1 MSTSE
6 SGVGDISDV
15 TLAISKARGS
25 QSGAV
30 RVLDSPDSDGSGH
43 SNSFTVQRFNYNGND
58 NANSDISHPPL
69 TNDDLQIPIVGYEV
83 MEERAR
89 FTVSRMT
96 SSLYTT
102 RVTTLHYI
110 APYMRFLLQVY
121 KLKVELK
128 NGDCWFVFR
137 RYTDFVRL
145 LSQLR
150 RQKIPISHLTLPRK
164 KWFGDNFAPSFLEER
179 IRGLQAFV
187 NGILSNPILIGT
199 ACVREFFCLDEPP
212 AISDTVEESRVSCIA
227 YSPLLKYLNKCYIIK
242 WYIVSRFPA
251 GHFRSI
257 KRYYISF
264 TTTIKRKRG

>member
-6 SGVGDISDV
+6 SGVGCISEV

-25 QSGAV
+25 QSGTV

-43 SNSFTVQRFNYNGND
+43 SNSFIVQRFNYPDDD
-58 NANSDISHPPL
+58 NANSDILNPPL
-69 TNDDLQIPIVGYEV
+69 TTDDLRIPIVGYEV

-89 FTVSRMT
+89 FTV
-96 SSLYTT
+96 
-102 RVTTLHYI
+102 
-110 APYMRFLLQVY
+110 Y
-121 KLKVELK
+121 KLRVELK

-150 RQKIPISHLTLPRK
+150 RQKVPVSYLILPRK
-164 KWFGDNFAPSFLEER
+164 KWLGDNFAPSFLEER

-187 NGILSNPILIGT
+187 NGILSSPLLIGT

-212 AISDTVEESRVSCIA
+212 ALSDTAEESRAIFEALEDTIYHLRQQLRERDAALTAETAKCNELRKNLHQILSERQTC
-227 YSPLLKYLNKCYIIK
+227 LKCGA
-242 WYIVSRFPA
+242 SQ
-251 GHFRSI
+251 
-257 KRYYISF
+257 
-264 TTTIKRKRG
+264 

>member
-15 TLAISKARGS
+15 ALAISKARGS

-58 NANSDISHPPL
+58 NANSDPPL

-89 FTVSRMT
+89 FT
-96 SSLYTT
+96 
-102 RVTTLHYI
+102 
-110 APYMRFLLQVY
+110 VY

-212 AISDTVEESRVSCIA
+212 AISDTAEESRAIFEA
-227 YSPLLKYLNKCYIIK
+227 LKD
-242 WYIVSRFPA
+242 
-251 GHFRSI
+251 
-257 KRYYISF
+257 
-264 TTTIKRKRG
+264 TIYHLRQQLKEREAELEAKTAECNQLWSTLVHKKNVRAAHQIYGAPE

>member
-1 MSTSE
+1 M
-6 SGVGDISDV
+6 
-15 TLAISKARGS
+15 
-25 QSGAV
+25 

-43 SNSFTVQRFNYNGND
+43 SNSFTIQRFNYNGND
-58 NANSDISHPPL
+58 NASSDNSHPPL

-89 FTVSRMT
+89 FT
-96 SSLYTT
+96 
-102 RVTTLHYI
+102 
-110 APYMRFLLQVY
+110 VY

-150 RQKIPISHLTLPRK
+150 KHKIPISHLTLPRK

-179 IRGLQAFV
+179 IRGLQVFV

-212 AISDTVEESRVSCIA
+212 AISDTVEESRAIFEA
-227 YSPLLKYLNKCYIIK
+227 LKDTIYHLRQQLKEREAELEAKTAECNQLWSTLVHKK
-242 WYIVSRFPA
+242 NVRPA
-251 GHFRSI
+251 HQIYGAPE
-257 KRYYISF
+257 
-264 TTTIKRKRG
+264 

>member
-6 SGVGDISDV
+6 SGVGCISEV

-25 QSGAV
+25 QSGTV

-43 SNSFTVQRFNYNGND
+43 SNSFTVQRFNYLDND
-58 NANSDISHPPL
+58 NANPDILHPPL
-69 TNDDLQIPIVGYEV
+69 TTDDLRIPIVGYEI

-89 FTVSRMT
+89 FTV
-96 SSLYTT
+96 
-102 RVTTLHYI
+102 
-110 APYMRFLLQVY
+110 Y
-121 KLKVELK
+121 KLRVELK

-150 RQKIPISHLTLPRK
+150 RQKIPISQLSLPRK
-164 KWFGDNFAPSFLEER
+164 KWLGDNFAPSFLEER

-187 NGILSNPILIGT
+187 NAILSSPLLIGT

-212 AISDTVEESRVSCIA
+212 ALSDTAEESRAIFEALEDTIYHLRQQLRERDAALASERSLCNELRKKLHQ
-227 YSPLLKYLNKCYIIK
+227 LLSERQTCPKCG
-242 WYIVSRFPA
+242 A
-251 GHFRSI
+251 
-257 KRYYISF
+257 
-264 TTTIKRKRG
+264 T